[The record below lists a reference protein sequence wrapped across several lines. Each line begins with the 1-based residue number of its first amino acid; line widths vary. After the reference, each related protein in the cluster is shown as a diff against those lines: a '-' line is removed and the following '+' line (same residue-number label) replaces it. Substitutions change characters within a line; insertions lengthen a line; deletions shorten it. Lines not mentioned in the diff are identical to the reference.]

1 MGLDKGTKS
10 PANISLMFDKY
21 LFSFVLRYFKFM
33 YLCRVAQH
41 KPHQG
46 KEGKARVDALLS
58 QHLLSSQSWAT
69 RPFEV
74 LEVAFRENLLDGKP
88 PLVSPLNMIGHR

>member
-1 MGLDKGTKS
+1 
-10 PANISLMFDKY
+10 MFHKY
-21 LFSFVLRYFKFM
+21 LFSFVLWYFKFM

-41 KPHQG
+41 KPR
-46 KEGKARVDALLS
+46 KRKTRVDALLS

-74 LEVAFRENLLDGKP
+74 LEVAFRENLLDGKH
-88 PLVSPLNMIGHR
+88 PLVSPSNMKGHR